1 MPTARSATAAVLA
14 CVALAGCASGQV
26 DALVDVRGEAEPTML
41 AAAPEVVAYAPQA
54 PRQQSA
60 QTEATREDELSARAD
75 EVMTVFEKRLET
87 ADSRR
92 DIYRMVAKGK
102 RLFAQNQIDEAFP
115 YLLDT
120 AELGFKGS
128 QARVGHIYLQ
138 GLGEIERDT
147 VQGVG
152 WLGVASSGPTSPGI
166 RNYFND
172 IWKRIPDAHVPYFEE
187 VVDDFK
193 NRYGERTTG
202 VICELDRPV
211 RSFLKELACFF
222 EAPLPEEIRAV
233 LEEYEDDERAIE
245 RFQERWLEAQRVMQ
259 EEACRNPV
267 TGASAGCR

>member
-1 MPTARSATAAVLA
+1 
-14 CVALAGCASGQV
+14 
-26 DALVDVRGEAEPTML
+26 ML

-60 QTEATREDELSARAD
+60 QTEAASEDELSARAD

-102 RLFAQNQIDEAFP
+102 RLFAQKQIDEAFP

-152 WLGVASSGPTSPGI
+152 WLGVASSGSTSPGI

-193 NRYGERTTG
+193 NSYGERATG
-202 VICELDRPV
+202 VICELDRPA
-211 RSFLKELACFF
+211 RSFLKELDCFF
-222 EAPLPEEIRAV
+222 EAPLPEEVHAI
-233 LEEYEDDERAIE
+233 LDDYEDDEIVIE
-245 RFQERWLEAQRVMQ
+245 LLRERWVEAQRVI
-259 EEACRNPV
+259 EGE
-267 TGASAGCR
+267 GAAIR